1 MSDVREVKIKIEYE
15 DKSSSDT
22 SSKIV
27 DDSEKA
33 KETKKDKDNLKKSV
47 VLHEGLKVVSSLLK
61 QSVDS
66 THNRYFSMKEN
77 YMAENVYNI
86 TTSTINK
93 AVSIGVSIIGGFT
106 VGHIPGAVI
115 AGAGAVVGELLSVQ
129 SMYSKHY
136 STLNASNMNVDFART
151 RAGLMDNNRGTEN

>member
-15 DKSSSDT
+15 EKASSDT
-22 SSKIV
+22 GTKVV

-47 VLHEGLKVVSSLLK
+47 VLHEGLKVTASLLK
-61 QSVDS
+61 QSVDN

-77 YMAENVYNI
+77 YMAENIYNI

-93 AVSIGVSIIGGFT
+93 AVSIGASIIGGYT
-106 VGHIPGAVI
+106 IGHIPGAVI
-115 AGAGAVVGELLSVQ
+115 AGVGAVVGEVLSVQ
-129 SMYSKHY
+129 SMYSKYY

-151 RAGLMDNNRGTEN
+151 RAGLIDNNRGTEN